1 MFTILKACLLTVL
14 IETVLFY
21 LFGYRTK
28 DDITIVACANAV
40 TNLSLNLILA
50 ICGARSTYWNIVVPL
65 ELAVVLAEFLIYARA
80 FGPSRLLFWRVLAA
94 NALSF
99 GIGLL
104 LF

>member
-21 LFGYRTK
+21 MFGYREK
-28 DDITIVACANAV
+28 DDITIVACANVV
-40 TNLSLNLILA
+40 TTLSLNLILA
-50 ICGARSTYWNIVVPL
+50 VCGARSTYWNYVVPL
-65 ELAVVLAEFLIYARA
+65 ELIVVFAEFLIYTRA
-80 FGPSRLLFWRVLAA
+80 FGPSKKLFLLTLAA

-99 GIGLL
+99 GIGQL

>member
-21 LFGYRTK
+21 LLGYRTK
-28 DDITIVACANAV
+28 DDITIVACANVV

-50 ICGARSTYWNIVVPL
+50 ISGTRATYWNIVVPL

-80 FGPSRLLFWRVLAA
+80 FGPSRSLFWKVLAA

>member
-28 DDITIVACANAV
+28 DDITIVACTNVV

-50 ICGARSTYWNIVVPL
+50 ISGTRAAYWNTVVPL
-65 ELAVVLAEFLIYARA
+65 ELAVVLAELLIYARA
-80 FGPSRLLFWRVLAA
+80 FGPSRALFWRVLAA

-99 GIGLL
+99 GIGQL

>member
-28 DDITIVACANAV
+28 DDITIVACTNVV

-50 ICGARSTYWNIVVPL
+50 ISGTRAAYWNIVVPL
-65 ELAVVLAEFLIYARA
+65 ELAVVLTELLIYARA
-80 FGPSRLLFWRVLAA
+80 FGPSRALFWRVLAA

-99 GIGLL
+99 GIGQL